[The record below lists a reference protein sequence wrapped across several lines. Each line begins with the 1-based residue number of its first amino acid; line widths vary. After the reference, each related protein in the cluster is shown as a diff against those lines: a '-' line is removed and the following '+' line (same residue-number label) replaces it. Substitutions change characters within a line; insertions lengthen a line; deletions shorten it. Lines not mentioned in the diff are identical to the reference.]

1 MNILFAAHE
10 NSWGGFFDIIRSE
23 LPQHC
28 FEATGK
34 FQIDS
39 LKGIDVLIPTMS
51 PVTEKILESAD
62 RLKLIQQCGSGL
74 ETVDIEAAGK
84 RNIRVCNVPTD
95 ISGNADSVAEL
106 GIYMMIGLSRNIPA
120 MAENMA
126 NGKMGEPQGVS
137 LQGKTAGIIGLGG
150 IGKALIRRL
159 KTFDM
164 RILGIKRNNSQSAKK
179 ELDLEWVGTPDE
191 IGRLLKESD
200 YVILSLPLTAESR
213 NIIDSETISYM
224 KEGAFII
231 NLSRGG
237 VLNKEALENS
247 LAAGKIAGAGLDVFW
262 EEPPDPG
269 DRIFAYN
276 VMSTPHIG
284 GSTDVSMNGIV
295 KVVSENIRRLEKNQ
309 IPLYSNKVSS
319 DLMAPERSQ

>member
-51 PVTEKILESAD
+51 PVTEKILDSAD

-213 NIIDSETISYM
+213 NIIDRETISYM

-309 IPLYSNKVSS
+309 IPLYSNKEKKCQHVLS
-319 DLMAPERSQ
+319 